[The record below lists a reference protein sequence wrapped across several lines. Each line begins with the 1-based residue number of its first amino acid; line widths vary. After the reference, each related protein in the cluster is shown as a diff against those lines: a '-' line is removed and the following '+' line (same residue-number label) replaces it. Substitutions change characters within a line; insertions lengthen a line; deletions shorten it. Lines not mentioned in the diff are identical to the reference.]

1 MSDPRPAADLKPT
14 EVAARLLREAVP
26 PRWRLYAVSLLCMVG
41 VAGFTAAFAW
51 STKLIVNDV
60 FVAGD
65 AVAAYGIAAL
75 VVGLAFAKAG
85 SDYANSIVG
94 VIFARSVSASYQ
106 KQVFAAFLD
115 KDVWHFLGTPGAKH
129 MADVRLYGQAC
140 GKVVVG
146 LANRLLT
153 DGLTVLALLAVMV
166 WQDPVMSLVSLI
178 LFPVIFVLISTL
190 SRRIKSVARIEK
202 DLTGTLQALGTEA
215 FDGVRTIKSYR
226 LEEKS
231 KRRFDAAVDA
241 LEERILSIAKATS
254 ATMPAME
261 VLGGLVLG
269 AFVVYAAWQTITEG
283 QSPGEFTAFITAFLL
298 AYQPAERV
306 SKLWVSIQ
314 KSLAHVQQMY
324 EILEAPPRR
333 PEGGTAELDGAPSIT
348 FENVSFAYAENAPA
362 LHEVSFRIA
371 AGERIAIVGG
381 SGAGKTTL
389 IDLVQRFYDPNSG
402 TVRIGE
408 RDLREVS
415 EPAMRSA
422 IALIAQ
428 DVFLFEGSVRDNVR
442 DGRPEA
448 ADDEVIDAV
457 RRAAL
462 DDVLVA
468 DGGIEAQVGP
478 GGSFLSGGQRQRVGI
493 ARALLR
499 GARVLIFDEATS
511 ALDAAN
517 ERRIMENLIATQSGA
532 TLLFVT
538 HRAATLAYVDRVLFL
553 EKGRVAGFDTHA
565 ALSRAN
571 PAYREL
577 FNLDGTASDAAE

>member
-1 MSDPRPAADLKPT
+1 MADVRPASNLSPSEIAM
-14 EVAARLLREAVP
+14 RLLREAVP
-26 PRWRLYAVSLLCMVG
+26 ARWKLYALSLVCMVG

-75 VVGLAFAKAG
+75 VVGLALAKAG
-85 SDYANSIVG
+85 SDYANAVVG
-94 VIFARSVSASYQ
+94 VVFARSVSAATQ
-106 KQVFAAFLD
+106 KRVFAAFLD
-115 KDVWHFLGTPGAKH
+115 KDVWHFLGTPAAKH
-129 MADVRLYGQAC
+129 MADVKLYGQAA

-153 DGLTVLALLAVMV
+153 DGLTVIALLAVMI
-166 WQDPVMSLVSLI
+166 WQDPLMSLVSLI
-178 LFPVIFVLISTL
+178 LFPAIFLLISTL
-190 SRRIKSVARIEK
+190 SRRIKSVARVEK
-202 DLTGTLQALGTEA
+202 ELTGTLQALGTES
-215 FDGVRTIKSYR
+215 FDGVRTIKSYG

-231 KRRFDAAVDA
+231 KARFNAAVDA

-261 VLGGLVLG
+261 VMGGLVLG
-269 AFVVYAAWQTITEG
+269 GFVVYAAWQTITVG

-306 SKLWVSIQ
+306 SKLWVDVQ

-333 PEGGTAELDGAPSIT
+333 PQGGNAELAGQPSIT
-348 FENVSFAYAENAPA
+348 FDAVSFAYSENAPA
-362 LHEVSFRIA
+362 LHDVSLDIR

-389 IDLVQRFYDPNSG
+389 IDLVQRFYDPTAG
-402 TVRIGE
+402 TIRIGGQDL
-408 RDLREVS
+408 RDLS
-415 EPAMRSA
+415 EPAMRNA

-428 DVFLFEGSVRDNVR
+428 DVFLFEGTVRENVR
-442 DGRPEA
+442 DGRPDAEDA
-448 ADDEVIDAV
+448 AVIEAV

-462 DDVLVA
+462 DDVLAA
-468 DGGIEAQVGP
+468 DGGIDAQVGP
-478 GGSFLSGGQRQRVGI
+478 GGAFLSGGQRQRVGI

-553 EKGRVAGFDTHA
+553 QEGRLAGFDRHA
-565 ALSRAN
+565 ALSRSNA
-571 PAYREL
+571 AYRTL
-577 FNLDGTASDAAE
+577 FNLDKTADAAE